1 MHIEYK
7 EGVRMHFVIVGGG
20 AVGLVLAN
28 CLVKQDHNVE
38 LLVHSKLQEE
48 KIQNNGVSF
57 RSHEGQI
64 SNVIFKVSTNPDDLE
79 KNAIWII
86 AVKYHHLKELRP
98 LFEKLP
104 ENTELLFIQNGIRH
118 LELVKELKQHTI
130 FLGSVEFGAEKI
142 NHNIVNHR
150 GIGDLKLAQYKG
162 RQSEIDKFTCLNEDY
177 FPVVLMED
185 YSKML
190 LRKAILNC
198 IVNTL
203 TTILKVKN
211 GELITNPYSAKILQ
225 QLYQEVINAFPEQ
238 KSQLSYEDVESVC
251 ENTATN
257 TSSML
262 ADYLNGRIMEID
274 TIIGGIIELAQ
285 QRGYKLPMLS
295 TCYSLL
301 QAMQEGGGN
310 N

>member
-1 MHIEYK
+1 
-7 EGVRMHFVIVGGG
+7 MHFVIVGGG

-28 CLVKQDHNVE
+28 CLVKQSHHVE

-48 KIQNNGVSF
+48 KIQNDGVNF
-57 RSHEGQI
+57 QNHKGQT
-64 SNVIFKVSTNPDDLE
+64 SNVTFKVSTNPDDLDT
-79 KNAIWII
+79 KAIWII
-86 AVKYHHLKELRP
+86 AVKYHHLNELRP

-118 LELVKELKQHTI
+118 LELVKTLKQHTI

-142 NHNIVNHR
+142 NHNTANHR
-150 GIGDLKLAQYKG
+150 GIGDLKIAQYKG
-162 RQSEIDKFTCLNEDY
+162 RQSEIEKFASLSTDY

-198 IVNTL
+198 IINTL
-203 TTILKVKN
+203 TTILRVKN
-211 GELITNPYSAKILQ
+211 GELITNPSSSKILQ
-225 QLYQEVINAFPEQ
+225 QLYQEVIQAFPEQ
-238 KSQLSYEDVESVC
+238 ESQLSYEDVKGVC

-262 ADYLNGRIMEID
+262 ADYSNGRIMEID

-301 QAMQEGGGN
+301 QAMQEGGGDN
-310 N
+310 